1 MAKKAAKKRKKK
13 RNRQPVRK
21 VENKAEKKG
30 IEAVGWG
37 FWLICFVL
45 LFGPCCYLGYTYSMG
60 DRKGGL
66 LPWVIGFSLAA
77 LGAGLLSL
85 VANFIVQK
93 RNEIRQKRAR
103 KAK

>member
-1 MAKKAAKKRKKK
+1 MPKERILAKKGRKKGRK
-13 RNRQPVRK
+13 KAQLRQK
-21 VENKAEKKG
+21 KKKG

-37 FWLICFVL
+37 FWLICFVV
-45 LFGPCCYLGYTYSMG
+45 LFAPCTYLGYTYSYD

-66 LPWVIGFSLAA
+66 LPWVLGFALAA

-85 VANFIVQK
+85 VVNFIIQK
-93 RNEIRQKRAR
+93 RVESRRKRAR